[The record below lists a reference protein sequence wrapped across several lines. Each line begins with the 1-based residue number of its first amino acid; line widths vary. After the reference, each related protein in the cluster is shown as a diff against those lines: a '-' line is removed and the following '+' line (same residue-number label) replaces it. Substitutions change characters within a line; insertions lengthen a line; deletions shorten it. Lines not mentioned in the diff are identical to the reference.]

1 MTRENL
7 WLVKCTDRDGD
18 DVDDLREEHM
28 AGHLAHIEAIVD
40 HIAMAMGIHFAVNI
54 FAILIIGQGQ
64 TPIRSGAALWLST
77 IAPKI
82 NAAFSNASVFF
93 FVPCIVATC

>member
-28 AGHLAHIEAIVD
+28 AGNLANIEAIVD
-40 HIAMAMGIHFAVNI
+40 HIAM
-54 FAILIIGQGQ
+54 
-64 TPIRSGAALWLST
+64 SGPLKDAAGEKNLWQHAGVSHR
-77 IAPKI
+77 
-82 NAAFSNASVFF
+82 
-93 FVPCIVATC
+93 

>member
-40 HIAMAMGIHFAVNI
+40 HIVMAGAT
-54 FAILIIGQGQ
+54 QG
-64 TPIRSGAALWLST
+64 PSGRKNRWQHTGVSHR
-77 IAPKI
+77 
-82 NAAFSNASVFF
+82 
-93 FVPCIVATC
+93 